1 MSIDL
6 SGLIEDMHINMIAGF
21 LANIFR
27 LHTGFIYIKLDGVNP
42 QKLDTAIKTILG
54 NDFDVMTRIEKDGLM
69 IQVQPKKKK

>member
-6 SGLIEDMHINMIAGF
+6 SSIIEDMHVNMIASF
-21 LANIFR
+21 LASIFR

-42 QKLDTAIKTILG
+42 QKLEFIIKEMLA
-54 NDFDVMTRIEKDGLM
+54 NDFDIMTRIEKDGLM

>member
-6 SGLIEDMHINMIAGF
+6 SNIIEDMHVNMVAGF

-27 LHTGFIYIKLDGVNP
+27 LHVGFIYIKLDGINP
-42 QKLDTAIKTILG
+42 QKLEAVIKEMLAG
-54 NDFDVMTRIEKDGLM
+54 DFDVMTRIEKDGLM

>member
-6 SGLIEDMHINMIAGF
+6 SGIIEDMHMNMVATF

-27 LHTGFIYIKLDGVNP
+27 LHTGFIYIKLDNVNP
-42 QKLDTAIKTILG
+42 QKLEAIIREMLAS
-54 NDFDVMTRIEKDGLM
+54 DYDIMTRIEKDGLM

>member
-6 SGLIEDMHINMIAGF
+6 SGIIEDMHTNMVAVF

-27 LHTGFIYIKLDGVNP
+27 LHTGFIYIKLEGINP
-42 QKLDTAIKTILG
+42 QKLEAVVKETLS

-69 IQVQPKKKK
+69 IQVQPKRKK

>member
-6 SGLIEDMHINMIAGF
+6 SNLIEDMHINMIAGF

-42 QKLDTAIKTILG
+42 QKLEIAIKTILG
-54 NDFDVMTRIEKDGLM
+54 NDFDIMTRIEKDGLM

>member
-6 SGLIEDMHINMIAGF
+6 SGIIEDMHMNMVATF

-42 QKLDTAIKTILG
+42 QKLEAIIKEMLAG
-54 NDFDVMTRIEKDGLM
+54 DFDVMTRIEKDGLM